1 MKEWKKRIMELLEG
15 TRTEEQLYIIWRF
28 IKNIL

>member
-1 MKEWKKRIMELLEG
+1 MEEWKNRIMELLEELN
-15 TRTEEQLYIIWRF
+15 TEEHLYIIWRF

>member
-1 MKEWKKRIMELLEG
+1 MEEWKNRIMELLEELN
-15 TRTEEQLYIIWRF
+15 TEEQLYIIWRF

>member
-1 MKEWKKRIMELLEG
+1 MEEWKNRIMELLEELK
-15 TRTEEQLYIIWRF
+15 TEEQLYIIWRF

>member
-1 MKEWKKRIMELLEG
+1 MEEWKDRIMELLEE
-15 TRTEEQLYIIWRF
+15 TDTEEQLYIVWRF

>member
-1 MKEWKKRIMELLEG
+1 MEEWKKRIMELLEE
-15 TRTEEQLYIIWRF
+15 TDTEEQLYIIWRF

>member
-1 MKEWKKRIMELLEG
+1 MEEWKDRIMELLEELN
-15 TRTEEQLYIIWRF
+15 TEEQLYIVWRF

>member
-1 MKEWKKRIMELLEG
+1 MEEWKDRIMELLEG
-15 TRTEEQLYIIWRF
+15 AQTEEQLCIIWMF

>member
-1 MKEWKKRIMELLEG
+1 MEEWKNRIMELLEELN
-15 TRTEEQLYIIWRF
+15 TEEQLYIVWRF

>member
-1 MKEWKKRIMELLEG
+1 MEEWKKRIMELLEESN
-15 TRTEEQLYIIWRF
+15 TEEQLCIICMF